1 MMDAFLRF
9 HVLFGEIKIQREPQ
23 NIVQS
28 PLVEYLSRN
37 SCAWYVDVSSLQ
49 GGVHA
54 VRRVMFS
61 GRKMRSAAVAA
72 CVLLLFTS
80 SIATAE
86 VEEDDTGTQFANVVS
101 LSATSAHTTESRAR
115 VASTS
120 SLSTHAQSSI
130 SLQCTRFPPTYIL
143 GINGKCMA
151 YMH

>member
-1 MMDAFLRF
+1 MRF
-9 HVLFGEIKIQREPQ
+9 HVLFGEIQIQREPQ

-28 PLVEYLSRN
+28 PLVEYLSRS

-49 GGVHA
+49 GGAHA
-54 VRRVMFS
+54 GRRVMFS
-61 GRKMRSAAVAA
+61 GSKMRSAAVAA

-86 VEEDDTGTQFANVVS
+86 VEEDETGTQFASFSVC
-101 LSATSAHTTESRAR
+101 LLPTSDHTTESRAR

-120 SLSTHAQSSI
+120 SLSTHAQSFI

-143 GINGKCMA
+143 GINGKYMA